1 MTLKHH
7 YKSKTVLMCEK
18 KSIELFGFK
27 ISTGNRLWTSDPIG
41 LYSMLYSTLLYN
53 HAI

>member
-7 YKSKTVLMCEK
+7 YNSKTVLTCEK

-27 ISTGNRLWTSDPIG
+27 ISTQNRLWTSVRLEIRCHRPE
-41 LYSMLYSTLLYN
+41 
-53 HAI
+53 